1 MLVFSGK
8 GLQVQINGLPLQMRD
23 PDGSQRIAFL
33 TYVSS
38 LRGVAG
44 GVAGVQSGRRVEN
57 SKRGDAVIA
66 RLFLVAHLVPFIFL
80 DMLLNMSLNLVKPT

>member
-1 MLVFSGK
+1 
-8 GLQVQINGLPLQMRD
+8 MRD